1 MDTAASRP
9 QAELSLELLTV
20 EHFSPLVGEAFT
32 LHRTEGGTLQL
43 RLTQARPAGA
53 ARTLGLRAPFSIMF
67 HCPELPANQ
76 HIRQGS
82 YRIDHVRLGSITIFI
97 AAITPDAAGVRYEAI
112 FT

>member
-1 MDTAASRP
+1 VESAASEP
-9 QAELSLELLTV
+9 QQELSLAALTV
-20 EHFSPLVGEAFT
+20 EHFSPLEGEVFT

-53 ARTLGLRAPFSIMF
+53 ARTPGLRAPFSIVF

-82 YRIDHVRLGSITIFI
+82 YCIDHAGLGSITIFI
-97 AAITPDAAGVRYEAI
+97 APITPDAAGVRYEAI
-112 FT
+112 FS